1 LGRQLSYHCWTTG
14 GGFLHASMAC
24 YGGEGHGNELRSW

>member
-1 LGRQLSYHCWTTG
+1 LGHQQWCHRWTVG

-24 YGGEGHGNELRSW
+24 YGGEGHENELRSG